1 MKLQLF
7 RSALLLVLV
16 GIPALAKAE
25 ETIPQHGLWTKVGL
39 GASSASYTS
48 SASVSDPDFG
58 GTYESEGT
66 ISGAAPDLRGD
77 FGAVVSPGTI
87 LHASL
92 GFSQLKEPELE
103 SKISVDGDVVDEG
116 TGKLDETI
124 WMRSLSAGLTH
135 YFGEASITVRGGYA
149 ATITDDETN
158 EFDPEGFL
166 FGAGLSY
173 DFVASGSSRFGVG
186 VNVDHASLDLPKSA
200 PDNASLGYTS
210 FGLFLNGTFY

>member
-1 MKLQLF
+1 MKKQMF
-7 RSALLLVLV
+7 RSALMLAVI
-16 GIPALAKAE
+16 GFPAIASAE
-25 ETIPQHGLWTKVGL
+25 ETIPQDGLWTKVGL
-39 GASSASYTS
+39 GASSASYAS

-66 ISGAAPDLRGD
+66 LSGTAPDLRAD
-77 FGAVVSPGTI
+77 FGAVISPGTV

-103 SKISVDGDVVDEG
+103 SKISVNGDVVDEG

-124 WMRSLSAGLTH
+124 SMRSVSAGLTH

-149 ATITDDETN
+149 ATITDDESN

-166 FGAGLSY
+166 FGAGLGY
-173 DFVASGSSRFGVG
+173 DFVASGTSRFGVG
-186 VNVDHASLDLPKSA
+186 VNVDHASLNLPKSA

>member
-1 MKLQLF
+1 MKKQMF
-7 RSALLLVLV
+7 RSALMLAVI
-16 GIPALAKAE
+16 GFPAIASAE
-25 ETIPQHGLWTKVGL
+25 ETIPQDGLWTKVGL
-39 GASSASYTS
+39 GASSASYAS

-66 ISGAAPDLRGD
+66 LSGTAPDLRAD
-77 FGAVVSPGTI
+77 FGAVISPGTV

-103 SKISVDGDVVDEG
+103 SKISVNGDVVDEG

-124 WMRSLSAGLTH
+124 SMRSVSAGLTH

-149 ATITDDETN
+149 ATITDDESN

-166 FGAGLSY
+166 FGAGLGY
-173 DFVASGSSRFGVG
+173 DFVASGTSRFGVG

>member
-1 MKLQLF
+1 MLAVIGF
-7 RSALLLVLV
+7 
-16 GIPALAKAE
+16 PAIASAE
-25 ETIPQHGLWTKVGL
+25 ETIPQDGLWTKVGL
-39 GASSASYTS
+39 GASSASYAS
-48 SASVSDPDFG
+48 SASVSHPDFG

-66 ISGAAPDLRGD
+66 LSGTAPDLRAD
-77 FGAVVSPGTI
+77 FGAVISPGTV

-103 SKISVDGDVVDEG
+103 SKISVNGDVVDEG

-124 WMRSLSAGLTH
+124 SMRSVSAGLTH

-149 ATITDDETN
+149 TTITDDESN

-166 FGAGLSY
+166 FGAGLGY
-173 DFVASGSSRFGVG
+173 DFVASGTSRFGVG

-210 FGLFLNGTFY
+210 IGLFLNGTFY